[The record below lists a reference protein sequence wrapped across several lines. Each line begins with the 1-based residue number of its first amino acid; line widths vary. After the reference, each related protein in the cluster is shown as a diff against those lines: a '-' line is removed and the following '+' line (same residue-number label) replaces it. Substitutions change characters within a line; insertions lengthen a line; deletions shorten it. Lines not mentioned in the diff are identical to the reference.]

1 MPDELTTTSVDR
13 ISLPEMADDLSCH
26 KQTLFKIA
34 KRMGIEPVKRRDSDR
49 KNQLVSTVSQDEAH
63 MIRQEFLSRTRAGEA
78 NSDGGIG
85 ELVAEDGVFYLV
97 QLEPEH
103 DPGRIKVGFTTDI
116 DGRLRK
122 HRCSAPFAQCLKT
135 WPCQRIWER
144 TVIDCV
150 TAGLEKLHTEVFRTQ
165 SIESVI
171 AKAEQFFAIMPRVTC
186 SIDEDGET

>member
-1 MPDELTTTSVDR
+1 MSDELTATSVDR

-34 KRMGIEPVKRRDSDR
+34 KRMGIEPVKRRDFDR
-49 KNQLVSTVSQDEAH
+49 KNQLEEAH
-63 MIRQEFLSRTRAGEA
+63 VIRQEFLSRTRASEA

-122 HRCSAPFAQCLKT
+122 HRSSAPFAQCLKT

-150 TAGLEKLHTEVFRTQ
+150 TTGLEKLHTEVFRTQ

-186 SIDEDGET
+186 SIDGNGEDLG

>member
-78 NSDGGIG
+78 
-85 ELVAEDGVFYLV
+85 
-97 QLEPEH
+97 
-103 DPGRIKVGFTTDI
+103 
-116 DGRLRK
+116 
-122 HRCSAPFAQCLKT
+122 
-135 WPCQRIWER
+135 
-144 TVIDCV
+144 
-150 TAGLEKLHTEVFRTQ
+150 
-165 SIESVI
+165 
-171 AKAEQFFAIMPRVTC
+171 
-186 SIDEDGET
+186 

>member
-1 MPDELTTTSVDR
+1 M
-13 ISLPEMADDLSCH
+13 
-26 KQTLFKIA
+26 
-34 KRMGIEPVKRRDSDR
+34 
-49 KNQLVSTVSQDEAH
+49 
-63 MIRQEFLSRTRAGEA
+63 
-78 NSDGGIG
+78 
-85 ELVAEDGVFYLV
+85 FYLV

-150 TAGLEKLHTEVFRTQ
+150 TTGLEKLHTEVFRTQ

-186 SIDEDGET
+186 SIDGDGET